1 MSYFKL
7 INGIK
12 DILRTDARV
21 ITITEGDIDDLDAYK
36 QNIPVMA
43 HIVVN
48 SGTMEDNLNVYDVV
62 VSVLDIV
69 VENNNITVEKFLG
82 NDNKQE
88 VYELTDNIIRRMFM
102 YFKRNSVGQDVFIS
116 DNPSFQ
122 KVLDTETQNR
132 LAGWEISFSV
142 GVPSSEIDVC
152 VNP

>member
-21 ITITEGDIDDLDAYK
+21 ITITEGEIDDLDAYR

-43 HIVVN
+43 HIVVS
-48 SGTMEDNLNVYDVV
+48 SGTVEDNFNVYNVV

-69 VENNNITVEKFLG
+69 VENNNLTEEKFLG
-82 NDNKQE
+82 NDNRQE
-88 VYELTDNIIRRMFM
+88 VYELTDNILRRFYMFI
-102 YFKRNSVGQDVFIS
+102 KRNSIGDDIYIS
-116 DNPSFQ
+116 DTPSFD

-132 LAGWEISFSV
+132 LAGWDLTFAV
-142 GVPSSEIDVC
+142 GVPDTNIDVC